1 VYQQAVLEIANPQ
14 TFGAVRGAIE
24 TAFSAARVADFL
36 KSVERA
42 GLRIRDFEA
51 VLKAGRLGAS
61 AKAEYGQLENV
72 DQGQIREFYLASLEK
87 VAPEL
92 RQKFFKLYAYYW
104 ATAGCSERLSGICFD
119 RKVGNPADE
128 VWGWIEL
135 PV

>member
-1 VYQQAVLEIANPQ
+1 MGAGYQQAVLEVANPQ

-24 TAFSAARVADFL
+24 AAFSAARVADFL

-51 VLKAGRLGAS
+51 VLKVGKLGAPV
-61 AKAEYGQLENV
+61 KAQYGQLENV

-92 RQKFFKLYAYYW
+92 RQKFFKLYAYY
-104 ATAGCSERLSGICFD
+104 
-119 RKVGNPADE
+119 
-128 VWGWIEL
+128 
-135 PV
+135 